1 MKFNTIRLLALLLVL
16 QLNVLDAMEKRE
28 TRGRRM
34 EKRTESGRTR
44 SIRSPNRLTFV
55 SEEKHQSNYSTQVS
69 PEEDFIYCCGC
80 CAFSCVGLT
89 IACLY
94 KIFDNLKS

>member
-1 MKFNTIRLLALLLVL
+1 MKFNVIRLLALLLVL
-16 QLNVLDAMEKRE
+16 QSNVFDAMEKRE
-28 TRGRRM
+28 TRGRR
-34 EKRTESGRTR
+34 
-44 SIRSPNRLTFV
+44 SIRSPNRMTFV
-55 SEEKHQSNYSTQVS
+55 SEEKHQSNYSTQFS

-80 CAFSCVGLT
+80 CAFSGVGLT